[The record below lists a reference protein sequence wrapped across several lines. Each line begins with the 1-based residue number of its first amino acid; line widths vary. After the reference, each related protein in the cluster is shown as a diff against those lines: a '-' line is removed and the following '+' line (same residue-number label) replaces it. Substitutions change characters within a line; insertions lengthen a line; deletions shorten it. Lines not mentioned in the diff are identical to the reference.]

1 MSIKHA
7 EAENV
12 QSFYFRMVGLISGLT
27 PQGGCRIVFRN
38 TERKSESHFIC
49 VPAGN
54 ALMGDDANKDRFSRR
69 GFLGVSSLA
78 LAAAGTLSANV
89 AGQDQNQDQKVYPTK
104 TDKSASAPGP
114 GNYPLDNQNPDSFLP
129 PPTDAGG
136 VQTFKYP
143 FGISHKRM
151 QEGGWSREVT
161 VRELPVSKSMAGV
174 DMRLTAGGV
183 RELHWHTAAE
193 WAFMLYGN
201 ARITGLDADGKSFV
215 GDVTEGDLWYFPT
228 GIPHSI
234 QGLNPDGA
242 EFLLVFDDGNFS
254 EYETVLLTD
263 WMAHTPH
270 DVLSKNFG
278 VSEQAMRKM
287 PRREKFI
294 FQAALPGPL
303 ADDQAAAAGSLGA
316 SPLDFAFRAN
326 LQAVTKRT
334 KGGEVRIIDSS
345 KFKISTTIAAAIVT
359 VHPGGI
365 RELHW
370 HPNADEWQYY
380 ISGNG
385 RMTVFATGGRARTM
399 DFQAGDV
406 GYVLKTLPHYVQ
418 NTGDTDLRF
427 LEMFKSSAYQDLAL
441 SEWLTHTPP
450 ELVLAHLGIDKS
462 TLDAMPKDE
471 VVVMPK

>member
-1 MSIKHA
+1 MDDDSTR
-7 EAENV
+7 
-12 QSFYFRMVGLISGLT
+12 RM
-27 PQGGCRIVFRN
+27 
-38 TERKSESHFIC
+38 
-49 VPAGN
+49 
-54 ALMGDDANKDRFSRR
+54 FSRR
-69 GFLGVSSLA
+69 GFLGIGSA
-78 LAAAGTLSANV
+78 GIAAAGIAAAGAA
-89 AGQDQNQDQKVYPTK
+89 AGQEQKSQEQKPYPTK
-104 TDKSASAPGP
+104 NDRSASAPGP
-114 GNYPLDNQNPDSFLP
+114 GNAPLDSQNPDSFLP
-129 PPTDAGG
+129 PASDAGG
-136 VQTFKYP
+136 VQAFKYP
-143 FGISHKRM
+143 FGLSHKRM

-201 ARITGLDADGKSFV
+201 ARITGLDAEGKSFV

-270 DVLSKNFG
+270 EVLAANFG
-278 VSEQAMRKM
+278 VSAQAMEKM

-294 FQAALPGPL
+294 FQAAVPGPL
-303 ADDQAAAAGSLGA
+303 TTDQRVSAGSLGL
-316 SPLDFAFRAN
+316 SSQDFGFRSS
-326 LQAVTKRT
+326 QMAVTKRT
-334 KGGEVRIIDSS
+334 KGGEVRIVDSS
-345 KFKISTTIAAAIVT
+345 KFKVSTTIAAAIVT

-380 ISGNG
+380 ISGTG
-385 RMTVFATGGRARTM
+385 KMTVFATGGRARTM
-399 DFQAGDV
+399 DLQAGDV
-406 GYVLKTLPHYVQ
+406 GYVQKTLPHYVQ
-418 NTGDTDLRF
+418 NTGDTDLKF
-427 LEMFKSSAYQDLAL
+427 LEMFKSGYYQDLAL

-450 ELVLAHLGIDKS
+450 ELVMAHLGIDKA
-462 TLDAMPKDE
+462 TLDSMPKDA
-471 VVVMPK
+471 VVVMPR